1 MLHFC
6 TYFDRNYLA
15 QGLTLYRSL
24 MEHAGPFTLWVLCFD
39 DSSQDVLSRLN
50 LVNLRPVSLQEF
62 EKGDEALQNAKRNRS
77 RVEYYF
83 TCTPSWLLYLLS
95 RHPEIGR
102 ITYLDADLMFY
113 STPSPVF
120 EELGDRSIL
129 IVGHRFPEKL
139 RHLEAAFGIYNVGLL
154 TFGNDLRGKSCL
166 QWWRDRCL
174 EWCVDRP
181 ENGRFADQKYLD
193 DWPGRFDGVVVL
205 QHKGAG
211 LAPWNHMNYMVRIR
225 NGEIAVDGNPL
236 IFYHFQGVRIIN
248 RRFFDP
254 GVYRYGPMP
263 LALRR
268 RLYTSYVRSLFDTE
282 QWVQNR
288 LPSTDLLSPRLYTRD
303 YRLRTFFL
311 RLLQGQIMLVPK

>member
-39 DSSQDVLSRLN
+39 DPARDVLSRLN
-50 LVNLRPVSLQEF
+50 LANLRPVSLQEF

-83 TCTPSWLLYLLS
+83 TCTPSWLLYLLG
-95 RHPEIGR
+95 RH
-102 ITYLDADLMFY
+102 
-113 STPSPVF
+113 
-120 EELGDRSIL
+120 
-129 IVGHRFPEKL
+129 PEKL

-174 EWCVDRP
+174 EWCGDRP

-211 LAPWNHMNYMVRIR
+211 LAPWNHMNYMVRIQ

-254 GVYRYGPMP
+254 GAYRYGPMP

-268 RLYTSYVRSLFDTE
+268 RLYSSSVRSLFA
-282 QWVQNR
+282 
-288 LPSTDLLSPRLYTRD
+288 
-303 YRLRTFFL
+303 
-311 RLLQGQIMLVPK
+311 